1 MINQVRN
8 RAWNGWER
16 RPKVQILGRGAL
28 YEQRWGN
35 RFQKADVRTPEVGG
49 LRSEVRG
56 QEGQWRDNGGPITE
70 ADKSNP
76 DPR

>member
-1 MINQVRN
+1 MINQVRK

-35 RFQKADVRTPEVGG
+35 RFQKADVRTREVGG
-49 LRSEVRG
+49 LRSEV
-56 QEGQWRDNGGPITE
+56 
-70 ADKSNP
+70 
-76 DPR
+76 